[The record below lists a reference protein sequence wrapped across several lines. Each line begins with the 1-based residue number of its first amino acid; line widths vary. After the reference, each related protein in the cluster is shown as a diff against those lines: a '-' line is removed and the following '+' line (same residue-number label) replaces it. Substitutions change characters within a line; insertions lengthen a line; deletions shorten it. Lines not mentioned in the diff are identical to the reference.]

1 MELVAEPE
9 KILAAQVLKQ
19 AVRDNDLNDKTMLS
33 FWCAVVDVSPEA
45 FFERAR
51 IKNARMQ

>member
-9 KILAAQVLKQ
+9 RILAAQVLKQ
-19 AVRDNDLNDKTMLS
+19 AVRDNDFSNKPMLS
-33 FWCAVVDVSPEA
+33 FWCEVVDVDPAA

-51 IKNARMQ
+51 RKEAK

>member
-1 MELVAEPE
+1 MEIVAEPE

-19 AVRDNDLNDKTMLS
+19 AARDNDFSSRTMLS
-33 FWCAVVDVSPEA
+33 FWCEVVDVTPEA

-51 IKNARMQ
+51 IKEAK